1 VTERL
6 YVRIRSWH
14 IASFM
19 DRGGAL
25 RTLCGR
31 RARVEGTITSGPGGH
46 VEHVSPTATALP
58 FREKTCE
65 SCLRSALKAEE
76 VTRLMGGS
84 TRLGSDA

>member
-31 RARVEGTITSGPGGH
+31 RARVEGTITSGPGGP
-46 VEHVSPTATALP
+46 VHVSPTSNAFPLD
-58 FREKTCE
+58 EKTCE

-76 VTRLMGGS
+76 VSRLMGGS
-84 TRLGSDA
+84 TRLSDA